1 MRTSDDVLY
10 FCLGRRDLQI
20 RTFQGIED
28 RDSFDPLV
36 IRTDYR
42 DDQAWEVVKSALAEP
57 FGDFKNPAAWIVD
70 DPSWSDVNVDEA
82 LEAFH
87 ANDSLVE
94 KSAPVFFL
102 ADQLTMQSGH
112 HALMAV
118 STVTQDDFEDEEEY
132 EEAMAYGRTFRATPH
147 GVHMIHVNLETVNM
161 DFEEFAAMADEDDED
176 IYRHED

>member
-1 MRTSDDVLY
+1 M
-10 FCLGRRDLQI
+10 
-20 RTFQGIED
+20 RTFQGIGD
-28 RDSFDPLV
+28 RDGFEPLV

-42 DDQAWEVVKSALAEP
+42 DNQAWEVVRSALEES
-57 FGDFKNPAAWIVD
+57 FGDFKNLSAWIVD
-70 DPSWSDVNVDEA
+70 DPSWSGVDVNEA

-94 KSAPVFFL
+94 ESAPVFFL

-112 HALMAV
+112 HALVAV

-132 EEAMAYGRTFRATPH
+132 EEAMAYGRTLRATPQ

-161 DFEEFAAMADEDDED
+161 DFEEFAAMANEDDEG